1 MNVQKEEY
9 KAAKSEQSVL
19 KAFKNIMAGGMS
31 RSLEEELALE
41 HIADTVNT
49 NIAEMNQFLDGSN
62 SLLTDFDIENEVN
75 VEKANE
81 IILSMNRT
89 VLSYLRIN
97 LK

>member
-1 MNVQKEEY
+1 
-9 KAAKSEQSVL
+9 
-19 KAFKNIMAGGMS
+19 
-31 RSLEEELALE
+31 LE

-81 IILSMNRT
+81 IISKYEQNGFKLLTDKSEVT
-89 VLSYLRIN
+89 VSIPKQNELAYNEVNSNNKYF
-97 LK
+97 